1 MLVLGKV
8 LVPVWPSL
16 ALFLLTHHVATLCP
30 SVPLAYAF
38 HIQQISAL
46 PPFEPRRTL
55 EGLLDPRELWS
66 TLKAAAFAARGW
78 LGTNPWKALT
88 GAYTSGTLTKLDV
101 RAWSKILAANL
112 EPVADVYPGRWR
124 RCVPG
129 SVMILLD
136 RGQWDTA
143 SQQLPRACNHN
154 TAVHSPSS
162 HTDQLTM
169 ANG

>member
-1 MLVLGKV
+1 MLVLGK
-8 LVPVWPSL
+8 
-16 ALFLLTHHVATLCP
+16 
-30 SVPLAYAF
+30 
-38 HIQQISAL
+38 ISAL

-124 RCVPG
+124 RSALSPIQWFTF
-129 SVMILLD
+129 MLNPPDEATIRLMFAE
-136 RGQWDTA
+136 GQADGEA
-143 SQQLPRACNHN
+143 DMPA
-154 TAVHSPSS
+154 
-162 HTDQLTM
+162 
-169 ANG
+169 